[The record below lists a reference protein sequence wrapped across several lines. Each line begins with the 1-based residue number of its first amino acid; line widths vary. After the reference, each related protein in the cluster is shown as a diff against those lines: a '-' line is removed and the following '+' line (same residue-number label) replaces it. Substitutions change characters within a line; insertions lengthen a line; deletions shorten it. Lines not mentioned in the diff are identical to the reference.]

1 MRSLSSEIKVS
12 TRETTVE
19 ENYPLCEQYGDQP
32 FLLSPDDE
40 VIIKM
45 KNTRKKHYKNALQ
58 KYEGKYQKKDL
69 KVLPGG
75 VSG

>member
-1 MRSLSSEIKVS
+1 M
-12 TRETTVE
+12 
-19 ENYPLCEQYGDQP
+19 
-32 FLLSPDDE
+32 
-40 VIIKM
+40 IIKM